1 MGNNNK
7 SVLTQSLKRIKEKH
21 NLTIESWA
29 ERANV
34 PESTVARYLSSSLN
48 IPNFPYVCA
57 MLKSVDESI
66 DAFYDSI
73 DKKIDDPTEALR
85 LDAVP
90 AAVVGEVIVD
100 MPETT
105 AAIKERIIVQTEDL
119 QAQKAIVREKDATIS
134 LLEAKLEMME
144 RLLEEKEHTIEI
156 IEETSARRLQA
167 LQLLCSA
174 Q

>member
-7 SVLTQSLKRIKEKH
+7 SLLTQSLKRIKEKH
-21 NLTIESWA
+21 GLTIEAWA

-57 MLKSVDESI
+57 LLRSVNESI
-66 DAFYDSI
+66 DGFYDGI
-73 DKKIDDPTEALR
+73 DKKIDEPAEALK
-85 LDAVP
+85 LDAIPP
-90 AAVVGEVIVD
+90 AIVGDVVMD

-105 AAIKERIIVQTEDL
+105 AAFQERILVQTEDL

-144 RLLEEKEHTIEI
+144 RLLEEKERTLEAV
-156 IEETSARRLQA
+156 EETSERRLHA
-167 LQLLCSA
+167 LQVLCSA

>member
-1 MGNNNK
+1 MGNSNK
-7 SVLTQSLKRIKEKH
+7 SLLTQSLKRIKEKH
-21 NLTIESWA
+21 GLTIESWA
-29 ERANV
+29 EKASV

-57 MLKSVDESI
+57 MLKAVNESI
-66 DAFYDSI
+66 DTFYDSI
-73 DKKIDDPTEALR
+73 DKKIDEPVDALK

-90 AAVVGEVIVD
+90 TAVIGDVVMD

-105 AAIKERIIVQTEDL
+105 ASIQERILVQTEDL

-144 RLLEEKEHTIEI
+144 RLLEEKERTIET
-156 IEETSARRLQA
+156 IEETSARRLHA
-167 LQLLCSA
+167 LQVLCSA

>member
-7 SVLTQSLKRIKEKH
+7 SILTQSLKRIKEKH
-21 NLTIESWA
+21 GLTIESWA
-29 ERANV
+29 EKANV

-57 MLKSVDESI
+57 MLKAAGESI
-66 DAFYDSI
+66 DAFYDSV
-73 DKKIDDPTEALR
+73 DQKIDVPVEALK

-90 AAVVGEVIVD
+90 AAIVGEVVVD

-105 AAIKERIIVQTEDL
+105 AAIQERILVQTEDL
-119 QAQKAIVREKDATIS
+119 QAQKSLVREKDAAIS

-144 RLLEEKEHTIEI
+144 RLLEEKERTIET
-156 IEETSARRLQA
+156 IEETSARRLHA
-167 LQLLCSA
+167 LQVLCSA

>member
-21 NLTIESWA
+21 GLTIESWA
-29 ERANV
+29 DKASV

-57 MLKSVDESI
+57 MLKAVGESI
-66 DAFYDSI
+66 DDFYDSI
-73 DKKIDDPTEALR
+73 DKKIDDPVEALK
-85 LDAVP
+85 LDAIP
-90 AAVVGEVIVD
+90 AAVVGEVVVD
-100 MPETT
+100 LPETT

-119 QAQKAIVREKDATIS
+119 QAQKAIVREKDAAIS

-144 RLLEEKEHTIEI
+144 RLLEEKERTIET
-156 IEETSARRLQA
+156 IEETSERRLRA
-167 LQLLCSA
+167 LQVLCSA

>member
-1 MGNNNK
+1 MGNSK

-21 NLTIESWA
+21 GLTIESWA
-29 ERANV
+29 DKASV

-57 MLKSVDESI
+57 MLKSVGESI

-73 DKKIDDPTEALR
+73 DKKIDDPVEALK

-90 AAVVGEVIVD
+90 AAVVGDVVVD

-105 AAIKERIIVQTEDL
+105 AAIKERILVQTEDL
-119 QAQKAIVREKDATIS
+119 QAQKAIIREKDATIAM
-134 LLEAKLEMME
+134 LETKVEFME
-144 RLLEEKEHTIEI
+144 RLLEEKERTIET
-156 IEETSARRLQA
+156 IEETSERRLRA
-167 LQLLCSA
+167 LQVLCSA

>member
-1 MGNNNK
+1 MSNSK

-21 NLTIESWA
+21 GLTIESWA
-29 ERANV
+29 AKANV

-48 IPNFPYVCA
+48 IPNFPYVCS
-57 MLKSVDESI
+57 MLKCVDESI
-66 DAFYDSI
+66 DKFYESI
-73 DKKIDDPTEALR
+73 DKKIDEPVDALK

-90 AAVVGEVIVD
+90 AAVVGDIVMD

-105 AAIKERIIVQTEDL
+105 ADMKERIIIQTEDL
-119 QAQKAIVREKDATIS
+119 QAQKAIMREKDAAIS

-144 RLLEEKEHTIEI
+144 RLLKEKEHTIEI

>member
-1 MGNNNK
+1 MSNNK
-7 SVLTQSLKRIKEKH
+7 SVLTQGLKKVKEKH
-21 NLTIESWA
+21 GLTIETWSDIS
-29 ERANV
+29 NV

-57 MLKSVDESI
+57 MLKSAGESI
-66 DAFYDSI
+66 DEFYDFI
-73 DKKIDDPTEALR
+73 DKKISEPTEALK

-90 AAVVGEVIVD
+90 AAVVGEVVVD

-119 QAQKAIVREKDATIS
+119 QAQKALVREKDAAIS
-134 LLEAKLEMME
+134 LLEARIEMME
-144 RLLEEKEHTIEI
+144 RLLEEKERTIEAL
-156 IEETSARRLQA
+156 EETSARRLHA
-167 LQLLCSA
+167 LQILCTA

>member
-1 MGNNNK
+1 MGNNK

-21 NLTIESWA
+21 GLTIESWA
-29 ERANV
+29 AKANV

-48 IPNFPYVCA
+48 IPNFPYVCS
-57 MLKSVDESI
+57 MLKAVGESI
-66 DAFYDSI
+66 DTFYDSI
-73 DKKIDDPTEALR
+73 DKKIDEPVDALK

-90 AAVVGEVIVD
+90 TAVVGDVVMD

-105 AAIKERIIVQTEDL
+105 AAMKERIIIQTEDM
-119 QAQKAIVREKDATIS
+119 QAQKAAMREKDATIS

-144 RLLEEKEHTIEI
+144 RLLEEKERTIET
-156 IEETSARRLQA
+156 IEETSERRLKA
-167 LQLLCSA
+167 LQVLCSA

>member
-21 NLTIESWA
+21 GLTIETWA
-29 ERANV
+29 EKANV

-57 MLKSVDESI
+57 MLKAVDESI

-73 DKKIDDPTEALR
+73 DKKIDDPVDALK

-90 AAVVGEVIVD
+90 AAVVGEVVVD
-100 MPETT
+100 MPETS

-119 QAQKAIVREKDATIS
+119 LAQKAIVREKDAAIS
-134 LLEAKLEMME
+134 LLEAKVEMME
-144 RLLEEKEHTIEI
+144 RLLEEKERTIET
-156 IEETSARRLQA
+156 IEETSARRLHA
-167 LQLLCSA
+167 LQILCSA

>member
-21 NLTIESWA
+21 GLTIETWA
-29 ERANV
+29 TKANV

-48 IPNFPYVCA
+48 IPNFPYVCS
-57 MLKSVDESI
+57 MLKAVGESI
-66 DAFYDSI
+66 DTFYDSI
-73 DKKIDDPTEALR
+73 DKKIDEPVDALK

-90 AAVVGEVIVD
+90 AAIVGDVVMD
-100 MPETT
+100 MPET
-105 AAIKERIIVQTEDL
+105 AVDMKERIIVQTEDL
-119 QAQKAIVREKDATIS
+119 QAQKAAMREKDAAIS

-144 RLLEEKEHTIEI
+144 RLLEEKERTIET
-156 IEETSARRLQA
+156 IEETSERRLRA
-167 LQLLCSA
+167 LQVLCSA

>member
-1 MGNNNK
+1 MSNSK

-21 NLTIESWA
+21 GLTIESWA
-29 ERANV
+29 AKANV

-48 IPNFPYVCA
+48 IPNFPYVCS
-57 MLKSVDESI
+57 MLKCVDESI
-66 DAFYDSI
+66 DKFYESI
-73 DKKIDDPTEALR
+73 DKKIDEPVDALK

-90 AAVVGEVIVD
+90 AAVVGDIVMD

-105 AAIKERIIVQTEDL
+105 ADMKERIIIQTEDL
-119 QAQKAIVREKDATIS
+119 QAMKAIMREKDATIS

>member
-1 MGNNNK
+1 MSNSK

-21 NLTIESWA
+21 GLTIESWA
-29 ERANV
+29 AKANV

-48 IPNFPYVCA
+48 IPNFPYVCS
-57 MLKSVDESI
+57 MLKCVDESI
-66 DAFYDSI
+66 DKFYESI
-73 DKKIDDPTEALR
+73 DKKIDEPVDALK

-90 AAVVGEVIVD
+90 AAVVGDIVMD

-105 AAIKERIIVQTEDL
+105 ADMKERIIIQAEDL
-119 QAQKAIVREKDATIS
+119 QAQKAIMREKDATIS